1 MYLRQKHN
9 RKINEELIRSDYDSY
24 GADESEP
31 ESENI
36 RTVIEQAEFSNLEL
50 LETIN
55 SLSEHHRLVFNLY
68 VIDNYTHV
76 QIGEELKI
84 STGTSKSHLARAR
97 KRVRQLLYEK
107 AMEKN
112 QAMKKNRRAL
122 FLLIFPAKSN
132 YIDEIFRRK
141 FQNYS
146 LQPLK
151 EPSFFADSDRW
162 NQEIIYRAPWYSR
175 LKKYWIAGPVS
186 GFILLA
192 LLVYVKFGLTQA
204 DIPVDKSEIKE
215 SVVPVVKAGGPP
227 PSEGNAKAIP
237 DADSLQK
244 VNKEKKTVVIYKTII
259 QHKPLI
265 IRDTIKIKDT
275 TSAK

>member
-1 MYLRQKHN
+1 
-9 RKINEELIRSDYDSY
+9 
-24 GADESEP
+24 
-31 ESENI
+31 
-36 RTVIEQAEFSNLEL
+36 
-50 LETIN
+50 
-55 SLSEHHRLVFNLY
+55 
-68 VIDNYTHV
+68 
-76 QIGEELKI
+76 
-84 STGTSKSHLARAR
+84 
-97 KRVRQLLYEK
+97 
-107 AMEKN
+107 
-112 QAMKKNRRAL
+112 
-122 FLLIFPAKSN
+122 
-132 YIDEIFRRK
+132 
-141 FQNYS
+141 
-146 LQPLK
+146 
-151 EPSFFADSDRW
+151 
-162 NQEIIYRAPWYSR
+162 
-175 LKKYWIAGPVS
+175 
-186 GFILLA
+186 LLA